1 MDFITKYCLLRRVH
15 RRSRLSLPLDK
26 LRQVLYI
33 KYITNARKLQGVSE
47 YFVDKI
53 SIQWIEI
60 H

>member
-1 MDFITKYCLLRRVH
+1 M
-15 RRSRLSLPLDK
+15 LSPSEPLDK

-47 YFVDKI
+47 NFVDKI

-60 H
+60 GAN